1 MTVFKNSEDNKM
13 KFNYGYEKKKFDE
26 EWVRLRKEYEAAGM
40 SKDAID
46 AMYRY
51 DLDTFREQRNYCRH
65 TQLMDGFDTEAEKCA
80 ASDDISPMQKRLL
93 EQMCVDMP
101 VADPDR
107 RYAWI
112 DELDDEDMVKAVK
125 SLSRKDV
132 DLLTRVVYEG
142 FRQIDVAQ
150 DRGISKQTVNER
162 WLVIREKL
170 KKVSKTT

>member
-65 TQLMDGFDTEAEKCA
+65 TQLMDGFDTEAEQCA
-80 ASDDISPMQKRLL
+80 ANDDVSPMQKRLL

-107 RYAWI
+107 RYGWI
-112 DELDDEDMVKAVK
+112 DELDDEEMVKAVRALKPKNVDILTMYAIEGTRSSRLPGGKALHIKRSVRRWHGSK
-125 SLSRKDV
+125 S
-132 DLLTRVVYEG
+132 
-142 FRQIDVAQ
+142 F
-150 DRGISKQTVNER
+150 
-162 WLVIREKL
+162 
-170 KKVSKTT
+170 

>member
-1 MTVFKNSEDNKM
+1 M

-80 ASDDISPMQKRLL
+80 ASDDVSPMQKRLL

-107 RYAWI
+107 RYGWI
-112 DELDDEDMVKAVK
+112 DELDDEEMVKAVRALK
-125 SLSRKDV
+125 PKDV
-132 DLLTRVVYEG
+132 DILTMYAIEGYTVVEIA
-142 FRQIDVAQ
+142 RKK
-150 DRGISKQTVNER
+150 GITHQTVS
-162 WLVIREKL
+162 EKVARIKKFL
-170 KKVSKTT
+170 KNF